1 MKKSKRKKTDINV
14 KIGKR
19 LKLFRKKNEISADE
33 LASAFGIVKDSLLRI
48 ENGST
53 GLSGEYAYIL
63 ATRYNCDMNYL
74 FGGVIPN
81 NEFYNVGTG
90 IREDDNERLAESL
103 HYIADLIRNRENPTK
118 ADGSN

>member
-1 MKKSKRKKTDINV
+1 MKNSKRKKTDINV

-19 LKLFRKKNEISADE
+19 LKLFRKKNDISADE
-33 LASAFGIVKDSLLRI
+33 LAAAFGIVKDSLLRI

-74 FGGVIPN
+74 FGGVIPD
-81 NEFYNVGTG
+81 NEFYNVSIG

-103 HYIADLIRNRENPTK
+103 HYIADLIRTREKPVK
-118 ADGSN
+118 ADSSN

>member
-19 LKLFRKKNEISADE
+19 LKRFRKKNEIPADE

-74 FGGVIPN
+74 FGGVIPDD
-81 NEFYNVGTG
+81 EFYKVSIG

-103 HYIADLIRNRENPTK
+103 NYIADLIRNREKPVK
-118 ADGSN
+118 AGDTD